1 MSTLNVSNITDG
13 TDTVETG
20 YVLNGSAK
28 AWVGVLS
35 ATATIGDSLNVSS
48 AVDDGAGLEQVLFTA
63 SFGNNNY
70 VTLGSLDRTTFGPTP
85 RIVVFYQK
93 AVGSVHVGLYTVS
106 AGVSDQNKAVLF
118 AGDLA

>member
-13 TDTVETG
+13 TTTVGTE
-20 YVLNGSAK
+20 YVVNGSAK

-48 AVDDGAGLEQVLFTA
+48 AVDDGTGYEQVLFIT
-63 SFGNNNY
+63 SFDNNNY
-70 VTLGSLDRTTFGPTP
+70 VTLGSLDRTTYTQTT
-85 RIVVFYQK
+85 RIIGFYEK
-93 AVGSVHVGLYTVS
+93 AVGSVHVSCHTIS
-106 AGVSDQNKAVLF
+106 AGVSDQSKGVLF